1 MIFLL
6 LISDVMQLFS
16 LSLTQNICASQP
28 CTLQKKQKRVIVS
41 ISYIV
46 YMFLCLTGLHNHLKP
61 LAYD

>member
-16 LSLTQNICASQP
+16 LSLMQNICASQP
-28 CTLQKKQKRVIVS
+28 CTLQKTKRVIVS

>member
-1 MIFLL
+1 MLNSRNCSQSEGVDKKPYL
-6 LISDVMQLFS
+6 
-16 LSLTQNICASQP
+16 QNICASQP
-28 CTLQKKQKRVIVS
+28 CTLQKTKRVIVS

>member
-28 CTLQKKQKRVIVS
+28 CTLQKTKRVIVS

>member
-28 CTLQKKQKRVIVS
+28 CTLQKTKRVIVS

-46 YMFLCLTGLHNHLKP
+46 YMFPCLTGLHNHLKP